1 MSEQQQYDVTMKEV
15 KGIGP
20 QQQEQLQRQAL
31 FERQN
36 PKVEDEATRLA
47 RVEREMR
54 EVRITT
60 TQNLEATYAL
70 AASQAEIYTLSKK
83 TVDTQEKHT
92 DALTT
97 IKTVTK
103 DIALKAD
110 KILQITSS
118 IKKDTETLKKAWRN
132 AGPAGV
138 AYAVLTN
145 ERILLVTYFLA
156 HPSFPITTETFMAAW
171 VLPLIVN
178 RTVRGILWGD
188 VDIQLNLTIGA
199 MAYNFLVSQAAII
212 LLLHTVTKQYIEL
225 RETKPIEYSENYP
238 GGPEKYMFDV
248 FQWAMNAWKTGEG
261 ITTFTS
267 SGPDSVASNTTTV
280 EAVRASVEKFIDSS
294 GYAWNTINQIC
305 PTLIEDKAKFAT
317 CLTDFIVP
325 KIIEGAS
332 TITPNVTGYAAQI
345 GAHLDAEN
353 VMLGYL
359 ITFLG
364 KMASLA
370 AGKTGPLIAN
380 GISSLTSWVTTTIT
394 SSVAA
399 AVSNLNP
406 FSRGPATVDPTS
418 TPTPTKGWFWGGQ
431 QQLQLLE
438 ERQISADETLQSL
451 YVLKSAARMYL
462 LFSIAEDYGNL
473 KIDPIVRESLETTIY
488 YETLLLCN
496 PSITKTPIFDN
507 EYIDSLMTISEDKQL
522 LGGFTRSRR
531 TRIKKTKKRG
541 AKHRRTYRLPV
552 FKY

>member
-1 MSEQQQYDVTMKEV
+1 MGEV
-15 KGIGP
+15 PKIGP
-20 QQQEQLQRQAL
+20 QQQQQLQRQAL
-31 FERQN
+31 FEGKN
-36 PKVEDEATRLA
+36 PKKEDEATRLA
-47 RVEREMR
+47 KIEEAMVELRR
-54 EVRITT
+54 TAA
-60 TQNLEATYAL
+60 QNLEATYAS
-70 AASQAEIYTLSKK
+70 AANQAEIYALSKK
-83 TVDTQEKHT
+83 TVETQAEHT
-92 DALTT
+92 NALTT

-118 IKKDTETLKKAWRN
+118 IKKDTEDLKKAWRN

-138 AYAVLTN
+138 AWAVLTN

-156 HPSFPITTETFMAAW
+156 HPSFPITTETFMAGW
-171 VLPLIVN
+171 VLPLIIN
-178 RTVRGILWGD
+178 RVYQGIVHGKT
-188 VDIQLNLTIGA
+188 DIQWPTSIGA
-199 MAYNFLVSQAAII
+199 VTYNFLVSQAAII
-212 LLLHTVTKQYIEL
+212 VLLHMVTKQYIEL

-280 EAVRASVEKFIDSS
+280 EAVRASVDKFIDSS
-294 GYAWNTINQIC
+294 GSAWKTINQIC
-305 PTLIEDKAKFAT
+305 PTLVEDKAKFAT

-345 GAHLDAEN
+345 GAHLDAEQ

-359 ITFLG
+359 VAFLG

-380 GISSLTSWVTTTIT
+380 GISGLTSWVTTTIT
-394 SSVAA
+394 SSVTA

-406 FSRGPATVDPTS
+406 FSRGTATVDP

-438 ERQISADETLQSL
+438 ERQISADETIQSL
-451 YVLKSAARMYL
+451 YALKSAARMYL
-462 LFSIAEDYGNL
+462 LFSIAEDYGTL
-473 KIDPIVRESLETTIY
+473 KIDPIVKESLETTIY
-488 YETLLLCN
+488 YETLLLSN
-496 PSITKTPIFDN
+496 PSITKTPIFDI
-507 EYIDSLMTISEDKQL
+507 EYIDSLMTIAEDKQL
-522 LGGFTRSRR
+522 LGGSIRRRR
-531 TRIKKTKKRG
+531 TRAKKRG
-541 AKHRRTYRLPV
+541 VKRIKTYRAPL